1 MNTQPHRIDR
11 LTSIL
16 RALTQC
22 GLIGLFVAV
31 LGGCAL
37 LESTV
42 DLPVRAV
49 KAVLPGGLETEP
61 VDPIDLQEDMLRFAD
76 NFVLSTSKAA
86 EKLTRDGQPI
96 KRFELLTIKVALA
109 SDVYGLATGSN
120 ALANLV
126 GLTVLASG
134 ARARVQDYWFPKVY
148 GISADPMLQSL
159 EEREKEIWTIA
170 RRVLKPEMLD
180 ELKEAIDKWRKTSGD
195 PRGDLEA
202 FASNSLVSDVTKG
215 FSKSKSSSLPSSVFA
230 LLDIDPLAGLDP
242 ATRELTETRLF
253 AERALF
259 MGQRMPQLIEW
270 QMELLALQSA
280 AMPQVSQVVD
290 GGTKIA
296 NASERI
302 SIILDRFPGLISQ
315 EREKIMASLR
325 SESDSLMKLSR
336 EIGLSLEAGQKMA
349 SATDLALKSFDG
361 ILTHLD
367 QSPKDPNAPP
377 FDIKDY
383 TKAAHEIST
392 MSERINDVFK
402 TVGMAAEPAQINQ
415 LKAHVEALSTLTLK
429 EGQSLIDYAFM
440 KLVTL
445 ALVISLMIVTSL
457 ILYQWLRGKMNP
469 SPR

>member
-1 MNTQPHRIDR
+1 MNTHPHRIDS
-11 LTSIL
+11 LTSTL
-16 RALTQC
+16 RALTPC
-22 GLIGLFVAV
+22 VLVGLFVAV

-37 LESTV
+37 VESTV

-86 EKLTRDGQPI
+86 EKLSRDGQPI

-134 ARARVQDYWFPKVY
+134 ARSRVQDYWFPKVY
-148 GISADPMLQSL
+148 GVSADPMLQSL

-195 PRGDLEA
+195 PQGDLEA

-215 FSKSKSSSLPSSVFA
+215 FNKSKSSSLPSSVFA

-336 EIGLSLEAGQKMA
+336 EVGLSLDAGQKMA

-377 FDIKDY
+377 FDINDY
-383 TKAAHEIST
+383 TKAAQEISA
-392 MSERINDVFK
+392 MSERLNEVFK
-402 TVGMAAEPAQINQ
+402 TLGMAAEPAQINQ

-440 KLVTL
+440 KLVTS
-445 ALVISLMIVTSL
+445 ALVISLMIVSSL